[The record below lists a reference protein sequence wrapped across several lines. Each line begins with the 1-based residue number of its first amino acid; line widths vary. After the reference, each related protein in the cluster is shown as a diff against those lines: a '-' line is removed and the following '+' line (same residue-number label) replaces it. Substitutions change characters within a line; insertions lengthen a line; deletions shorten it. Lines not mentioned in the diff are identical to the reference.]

1 METEIPKIKKVKNL
15 IQVFEYQRVTLDGK
29 RYPLPISESCGGKF
43 DDDLFKS
50 FEAYHQKNDNT
61 PFFKLIRNGV
71 QFGSYVGAIRI
82 GKTTVEV
89 LPKADRTNNNEKDN
103 VKEKWQGVLLDM
115 LKTCHLLK
123 AKQSGEANLKLK
135 ANSVF
140 ELYFE
145 LFVNEVEQLIRQG
158 LIKKYRKKEG
168 NRTALKGALVFSK
181 HISKN
186 IVHKEKFYVKYTDYN
201 KNHIEHQILF
211 EALLGIQQLNSSSL
225 LSDRIGRIMLDFP
238 IVNRIKV
245 NENTFSTLVEN
256 RKTAPYKLA
265 LDIAELILLNYRPD
279 IKSGSRN
286 LLAIM
291 FDMNILWE
299 EYVYRVMKKF
309 PNEGCRV
316 ERQQSKNFWNNITA
330 RPDVVIRKGED
341 TFIIDTKWKLVD
353 SNKPSIDDLRQIFA
367 YNHLWKST
375 NSLLLYPGDE
385 SKGGN
390 KFIDYT
396 PSEFAEKKDKHGC
409 KVGFI
414 NVLDFHNESDK
425 TKKDFAN
432 SIFNQLVV

>member
-1 METEIPKIKKVKNL
+1 MSKNNTL
-15 IQVFEYQRVTLDGK
+15 FQVFEYQSIRYSSGK
-29 RYPLPISESCGGKF
+29 HHCSW
-43 DDDLFKS
+43 FKKEH
-50 FEAYHQKNDNT
+50 FEAFSAYKNKNENT
-61 PFFKLIRNGV
+61 PFFELIDRGV
-71 QFGSYVGAIRI
+71 RFKSYVGAIRI
-82 GKTTVEV
+82 GKTTIEV
-89 LPKADRTNNNEKDN
+89 LPKADKTNQHESDSEKEN
-103 VKEKWQGVLLDM
+103 WQGVLLDM

-145 LFVNEVEQLIRQG
+145 LFINEVEQLIRQG

-168 NRTALKGALVFSK
+168 NRNALKGALVFSQ
-181 HISKN
+181 HINKN
-186 IVHKEKFYVKYTDYN
+186 IVHKEKFYVRYTDYN

-211 EALLGIQQLNSSSL
+211 EALLAIQQLNSSSL
-225 LSDRIGRIMLDFP
+225 LSDRIGRILLDFP

-245 NENTFSTLVEN
+245 NEKTFSTLVEN
-256 RKTAPYKLA
+256 RKTAPYQLA

-291 FDMNILWE
+291 FDMNVLWE
-299 EYVYRVMKKF
+299 EYVYRLMRKHKPQGFEVLAQRSKK
-309 PNEGCRV
+309 
-316 ERQQSKNFWNNITA
+316 FWNNITA
-330 RPDVVIRKGED
+330 RPDVVIKNTATEE

-375 NSLLLYPGDE
+375 KSLLLYPGDE
-385 SKGGN
+385 SKGGKN
-390 KFIDYT
+390 FIDYS
-396 PSEFAEKKDKHGC
+396 PSAFAEKIDKHGC

-414 NVLDFHNESDK
+414 NILDFHNKPNK
-425 TKKDFAN
+425 TKQDFAEA
-432 SIFNQLVV
+432 IFGKLN

>member
-1 METEIPKIKKVKNL
+1 MERMTKKASNFL
-15 IQVFEYQRVTLDGK
+15 QVFEYQRITIKGSKHAFNGFDE
-29 RYPLPISESCGGKF
+29 PLLKAF
-43 DDDLFKS
+43 QL
-50 FEAYHQKNDNT
+50 YHQANEDT
-61 PFFKLIRNGV
+61 PFFELINNGV
-71 QFGSYVGAIRI
+71 RFKSYVGAIRI
-82 GKTTVEV
+82 GKTTIEV
-89 LPKADRTNNNEKDN
+89 LPKADKLKNNEGD
-103 VKEKWQGVLLDM
+103 WQGVLLDM

-186 IVHKEKFYVKYTDYN
+186 IVHKEKFYVRYTDYN

-211 EALLGIQQLNSSSL
+211 EALLAIQQLNSSSL

-245 NENTFSTLVEN
+245 NEKKISTLVEN
-256 RKTAPYKLA
+256 RKTAPYQLA

-291 FDMNILWE
+291 FDMNVLWE
-299 EYVYRVMKKF
+299 EYVYRVMRKHK
-309 PNEGCRV
+309 PKGYEVSAQR
-316 ERQQSKNFWNNITA
+316 SKTFWNNITA
-330 RPDVVIRKGED
+330 RPDVVIKNTETEE

-367 YNHLWKST
+367 YNHLWKSRK
-375 NSLLLYPGDE
+375 SLLLYPGVGKSEIEYLPYNRSMFSNMKDE
-385 SKGGN
+385 HS
-390 KFIDYT
+390 
-396 PSEFAEKKDKHGC
+396 C

-414 NVLDFHNESDK
+414 NVLDFHNKPDK
-425 TKKDFAN
+425 TKADFALD
-432 SIFNQLVV
+432 IFKKLED